1 VRQEVEYIKTLVNTM
16 GAELGNDWGIF
27 SGANCESQTRK
38 VVLLCSHLLIGSV
51 ASTLVPLPV
60 EWT

>member
-38 VVLLCSHLLIGSV
+38 VVLLCSHMLIGSV
-51 ASTLVPLPV
+51 A
-60 EWT
+60 